1 MNNQLNRRDFVKKTL
16 ATSLALGTFGSL
28 SLPQL
33 FAQNTGMKLGLV
45 TYQWGK
51 DWNLTELIA
60 NCEKTGYL
68 GVELRTEHAH
78 GVESNLSKKQRR
90 EVKKKFADSPVTC
103 LGYGSNYEYHSPDP
117 AVLKKNIDGT
127 KEYVKLCKDIGA
139 TGLKVNPNT
148 IPEGVSQE
156 RTVAQ
161 IAASF
166 NEVGKFAQDYGQL
179 IRVEVHGR
187 ITQEL
192 PVMKAIFDQ
201 VTEKNVVICWNSN
214 DTDLKAPGLDANF
227 NMVKQWLGDTTHCR
241 AFSETDYPFQQLFGL
256 LKGADYNGWI
266 LLEAHSN
273 PDDKIAAMAREK
285 KLFEEM
291 ISRV

>member
-16 ATSLALGTFGSL
+16 ATSLALGTLAGF

-33 FAQNTGMKLGLV
+33 LARNPGMKLGLV

-51 DWNLTELIA
+51 DWKLAELIA
-60 NCEKTGYL
+60 NCEKAGYL

-78 GVESNLSKKQRR
+78 GVESSLSKKERK
-90 EVKKKFADSPVTC
+90 EVKKRFADSPVTC
-103 LGYGSNYEYHSPDP
+103 VGYGSNYEYHSPDP

-127 KEYVKLCKDIGA
+127 KDYIKLCKDIGA
-139 TGLKVNPNT
+139 TGLKVKPNT

-156 RTVAQ
+156 KTVAQ

-166 NEVGKFAQDYGQL
+166 NEVGKYAQDYGQL

-214 DTDLKAPGLDANF
+214 DTDLKAPGLEANF
-227 NMVKQWLGDTTHCR
+227 NMVKQWLGDTSHCR
-241 AFSETDYPFQQLFGL
+241 AFSETDYPFQQLFKL

-273 PDDKIAAMAREK
+273 PADKIAALAKEK

-291 ISRV
+291 MSKV